1 MFSIKIAKSKKC
13 FNLLSSFL
21 LFKFIVYIT
30 APNKIPSEGGDRAIN
45 EGMMHNK
52 FAIKK
57 LSVLRQVII
66 CTDNS

>member
-1 MFSIKIAKSKKC
+1 MP
-13 FNLLSSFL
+13 L
-21 LFKFIVYIT
+21 KFIVYIT
-30 APNKIPSEGGDRAIN
+30 APNKIPSEGGDRVIN
-45 EGMMHNK
+45 EGMMHNR